1 MPSPEEWRKLYLIDI
16 LDGSIRNGYS
26 PNASDIETGYY
37 VLGLGALGDNGLNIK
52 AVKPVKFT
60 KEVKQSLLQVGDF
73 LISRSNTPD
82 KVGRSIRFKGEI
94 SNCSY
99 PDLMMRFRID
109 CNKADPSFIELKL
122 MSSTVR
128 DYFTNCAAGS
138 SGTMVKINKSV
149 VEKTPLLLPSYPEQQ
164 KIAQILSTWDKAI
177 DKLEALIAAKQ
188 KRKKALM
195 QQLLTGKK
203 RFSKF
208 GQEWKQIRLKKIINE
223 ERSRNKNRVI
233 TRVLSVTNHSGFVLP
248 KDQFSRRVASDDL
261 SNYKIV
267 RKSEFGY
274 NPSRINVGSFARLD
288 DYDHGVLSPM
298 YIIFSIND
306 KLLDSD
312 FFINWMKS
320 HEAKQKITSS
330 TQGSVRD
337 SVGFDALGSFLITL
351 PPIEEQQKIAI
362 ILSTADKEITIH
374 QNQLVA
380 LKQQKKSLMQQ
391 LLTGKKRVF

>member
-1 MPSPEEWRKLYLIDI
+1 MLPEDWKLTTLGKVCEGHLQTGPFGSQLHAHEYQEIGVTVVMPKDIINCRVDALKAAKITIQRAEDLKKHQLLAGDLLFSRRGDVTRFALIDEKSEGSLCGTGCLKARPSKNHSPIFLSYI
-16 LDGSIRNGYS
+16 LQRNMVKTWLEHNAVGQTM
-26 PNASDIETGYY
+26 PNMNTAILAE
-37 VLGLGALGDNGLNIK
+37 L
-52 AVKPVKFT
+52 P
-60 KEVKQSLLQVGDF
+60 
-73 LISRSNTPD
+73 LIS
-82 KVGRSIRFKGEI
+82 
-94 SNCSY
+94 
-99 PDLMMRFRID
+99 
-109 CNKADPSFIELKL
+109 A
-122 MSSTVR
+122 SSR
-128 DYFTNCAAGS
+128 EEED
-138 SGTMVKINKSV
+138 
-149 VEKTPLLLPSYPEQQ
+149 
-164 KIAQILSTWDKAI
+164 KIAQILSTWDKAM
-177 DKLEALIAAKQ
+177 DKFEALIIAKQ

-223 ERSRNKNRVI
+223 ERSRNK
-233 TRVLSVTNHSGFVLP
+233 LP

-380 LKQQKKSLMQQ
+380 PKQQKKSLMQQ